1 MGHTR
6 LISPMRHIAPIVFAV
21 TFASRNDVLKCAF
34 NQRPQQVSAGCPLM
48 KQLSNACDQK
58 VSVLQTD
65 DFVVVSPFT
74 PLSQA
79 IEAMKQ
85 DEGGCVII
93 SDDGR
98 IAGIFT
104 ERDLL
109 TKIWGQNVDLESP
122 IKSWMQPVVETLT
135 PEATIGDAVR
145 LMNEKSFRNVPLVKH
160 GDLKGSISV
169 FDIITYLAES
179 YPKTTMNLPPLPAQI
194 MDTVDGG

>member
-1 MGHTR
+1 
-6 LISPMRHIAPIVFAV
+6 
-21 TFASRNDVLKCAF
+21 
-34 NQRPQQVSAGCPLM
+34 M
-48 KQLSNACDQK
+48 KELPNACDQK
-58 VSVLQTD
+58 VSVLHTD
-65 DFVVVSPFT
+65 DYIVVSPFT

-79 IEAMKQ
+79 IEAMKR
-85 DEGGCVII
+85 DEGGCVIV

-98 IAGIFT
+98 VAGIFT

-109 TKIWGQNVDLESP
+109 MKVWGEEIDLESP
-122 IKSWMQPVVETLT
+122 IGSWMQPAVETLT

-145 LMNEKSFRNVPLVKH
+145 LMNEKSFRNIPLVKQ